1 MTMQTASAEEFTVP
15 HICSSRTLDTG
26 IAMLWAGCQMNM
38 TTLPPQTCRNG
49 TLQRRLSYR
58 HHVSLPREVR
68 LQRELIP
75 KSWPLGT
82 EILYI
87 NEKRCCL
94 ITCTRFHPS
103 ISDCRIFEA
112 WLTGATH
119 TSSLDA
125 WKSAET
131 ADGRVTPAVRI
142 FQRIFF

>member
-15 HICSSRTLDTG
+15 HICSSITLDTG

-38 TTLPPQTCRNG
+38 TTLPPKTRRNG
-49 TLQRRLSYR
+49 TLQGKLSYR

-103 ISDCRIFEA
+103 ISDSQASKI
-112 WLTGATH
+112 LQTGATH
-119 TSSLDA
+119 TSSLET

-131 ADGRVTPAVRI
+131 ADGRVTPAVWI